1 MDAEQRTDNKRAWY
15 LGNTTVREAQRLRAG
30 LTVLADSP
38 LNGNLEGK
46 ERETAFALLL
56 NKAEI
61 LRIQRDLTE
70 DFSDL
75 GRKWRAAMMQLG
87 FITPDSK
94 RLTENGLPQIL
105 PYFVTENGRRLIK
118 SESLPAQQECVLR
131 SLLAHQLPSPIE
143 SFATAASFNPLRIVL
158 ATLVELEKSEPR
170 LALSK
175 LEMAAVV
182 QLLTN
187 PNDIPVGVER
197 ILNHRKKIERA
208 EQPRERHEIDR
219 QFLEAAANDRQN
231 SETLTD
237 YADSNFRYLR
247 LTGLFKQEGNRL
259 GLAPHRRT
267 LIERILA
274 RPFEPHDGKNYLL
287 KLWQG
292 AELPTDNRETAIAET
307 RETATALQSV
317 GVAVELPP
325 DLDRRSVP
333 DIQRELHDLEEQL
346 LRSRE
351 RSYANAQRNQ
361 WENIAAYLDGLLSGK
376 RPVPPKE
383 APAYFEWTIWR
394 AFLAINSLVSEPWDC
409 RNFEVYEGPE
419 PFESFLPVGCA
430 RSGGPDLVFEF
441 ENFALVV
448 EVTLTSSSRQEAAE
462 GEPVRRHVARH
473 ADEFAKKNKPVYG
486 LFISVSLDTNTAET
500 FRLARWYRPDD
511 SEVYLQIVPL
521 TLQQFTNLFKV
532 AFGRNGSMDYMLIE
546 ALLRDCLA
554 DINSPAPVWKRSINQ
569 RVERF
574 ITNRLQG
581 AQENTARSQN

>member
-1 MDAEQRTDNKRAWY
+1 MDAELRTDIKRAWY

-30 LTVLADSP
+30 LAVLAASP
-38 LNGNLEGK
+38 LNGNLEGR

-56 NKAEI
+56 HESEV
-61 LRIQRDLTE
+61 LRIQRELTE
-70 DFSDL
+70 DISDL

-87 FITPDSK
+87 FTTPDSK
-94 RLTENGLPQIL
+94 RLIENGLSDVL
-105 PYFVTENGRRLIK
+105 PYSVTENGRRLIA
-118 SESLPAQQECVLR
+118 SVSLPAQQECFLR
-131 SLLAHQLPSPIE
+131 SLLAHQLPSPLE
-143 SFATAASFNPLRIVL
+143 PFAVPAPFSPLRIVL
-158 ATLVELEKSEPR
+158 ATMTELQKAKSER
-170 LALSK
+170 FLSK
-175 LEMAAVV
+175 LEMASVELV
-182 QLLTN
+182 TS
-187 PNDIPVGVER
+187 PNDIPAVVER
-197 ILNHRKKIERA
+197 ILRYRTEIGRV
-208 EQPRERHEIDR
+208 EQTNQRHEIDDR
-219 QFLEAAANDRQN
+219 FLESANARQS
-231 SETLTD
+231 SETLMD

-267 LIERILA
+267 LIEGILA
-274 RPFEPHDGKNYLL
+274 RPFEPRDGRDYLS
-287 KLWQG
+287 KIWQG
-292 AELPTDNRETAIAET
+292 AELPTDNREIAIAET
-307 RETATALQSV
+307 RETASALQSA
-317 GVAVELPP
+317 GVAVRLPP
-325 DLDRRSVP
+325 DFGQRSIS

-351 RSYANAQRNQ
+351 KSYANEQRNQ
-361 WENIAAYLDGLLSGK
+361 WENIATYLDALLSGR

-383 APAYFEWTIWR
+383 APAYFEWAIWR
-394 AFLAINSLVSEPWDC
+394 AFLAINSLVSEPWQC

-441 ENFALVV
+441 ETFALVV

-486 LFISVSLDTNTAET
+486 LFLSVSLDTNTAET

-521 TLQQFTNLFKV
+521 TLQQFTNLFKG
-532 AFGRNGSMDYMLIE
+532 AFGRNGLMDYMLIE

-554 DINSPAPVWKRSINQ
+554 DVNSPAPVWKRSINQ

-581 AQENTARSQN
+581 AQENTTRAQI